1 MLVVEWRILLV
12 SGLGSEL
19 DVDVRE
25 SDEALQLR
33 CVIARTRARCA
44 RGRTTRGIIARVPVV
59 VPVAVVVTLAAPLLL
74 SCGGE
79 GGGTDVRSVFLLVSE
94 RPKL

>member
-1 MLVVEWRILLV
+1 MRRSLGERELFLRHMLVVEWRILLV

-44 RGRTTRGIIARVPVV
+44 RGRRTIRGINAR
-59 VPVAVVVTLAAPLLL
+59 
-74 SCGGE
+74 E
-79 GGGTDVRSVFLLVSE
+79 
-94 RPKL
+94 K